1 MMLKYYLDKAN
12 TKNLCKTL
20 ENKYPEILKSMKKEK
35 YELEYPTYEYL
46 HEIKSGDKVVGIIAL
61 QKLKEITLR
70 YAISE
75 FYIIPKYR
83 TKEIIHESIVEQI
96 ITRDLE
102 LYIRKPSKNLI
113 KILTDLNIATFTTN
127 SIVVSSIPLI
137 CDITEIYSNGKLKKY
152 YNTMKNKYEEYI
164 HVSYYYDYALGCV
177 LISNEAYFTPE
188 YKQHIMITKPRKND
202 LTTKNRIKLK
212 RLTPYNLHKLSTD
225 MFATEQSGIMAKN
238 HLDNMLTKFLTVDNL
253 IGTSK
258 KLDESIKSDLAKQN
272 IPIEDGFRFRQEI
285 IDALEKNEIDKK
297 HILIRFHYLIG
308 DLPEMDFERALTLPC
323 PHCNNETEYFMKNCI
338 YCGHNLNDNKLF
350 KSVEEVANRILDDYD
365 LKILKDDELQV
376 NALFTKKLIKRIEE
390 KEYNTEDVHKA
401 QSLYIIYLLMK
412 SLKESL
418 HLIQGVDLAFKVKEG
433 SGLIYGVNHGYVKVL
448 TKDKYHQIV
457 ETYWDNSKIK
467 NELDMFGI
475 ECESNNR
482 EELLEKLFDEDYI
495 DYIVDSRFYPTKKGL
510 KLLECEL
517 LNYYEDNIPK
527 DYLFY
532 EFKEF
537 WDENIDKFTRDK
549 LKEKFIKEHDPIE

>member
-258 KLDESIKSDLAKQN
+258 KLDESIKSDLAN
-272 IPIEDGFRFRQEI
+272 SSIFVFRF
-285 IDALEKNEIDKK
+285 AS
-297 HILIRFHYLIG
+297 FSS
-308 DLPEMDFERALTLPC
+308 
-323 PHCNNETEYFMKNCI
+323 
-338 YCGHNLNDNKLF
+338 LN
-350 KSVEEVANRILDDYD
+350 
-365 LKILKDDELQV
+365 
-376 NALFTKKLIKRIEE
+376 
-390 KEYNTEDVHKA
+390 
-401 QSLYIIYLLMK
+401 
-412 SLKESL
+412 
-418 HLIQGVDLAFKVKEG
+418 
-433 SGLIYGVNHGYVKVL
+433 
-448 TKDKYHQIV
+448 
-457 ETYWDNSKIK
+457 
-467 NELDMFGI
+467 
-475 ECESNNR
+475 
-482 EELLEKLFDEDYI
+482 
-495 DYIVDSRFYPTKKGL
+495 
-510 KLLECEL
+510 
-517 LNYYEDNIPK
+517 
-527 DYLFY
+527 
-532 EFKEF
+532 
-537 WDENIDKFTRDK
+537 
-549 LKEKFIKEHDPIE
+549 